1 MLEEGEPGTDQD
13 PGEVRGL
20 RTAGRIPSN
29 SFDLPPISQI
39 GQPRRKHPAPSCREL
54 TEGWGWSP
62 KSFQHPH
69 STCPLASVSLVV
81 ECGSPGHPAVCLAS
95 PQVERTRQ
103 PFTPNI
109 DLNSLKVAGGE
120 DVKAGAEE
128 LEKGWTAIAARKSG
142 EPGTGHSHESFRQ
155 TRQEI
160 FPGPQNSS
168 PLLLGMLPW
177 GWCQHQACHP
187 QALGTCQPPVYQ
199 THQPPV
205 TAGLG
210 EGSGGGMTDGGGAVL
225 TRV

>member
-29 SFDLPPISQI
+29 RLDLPPISQI
-39 GQPRRKHPAPSCREL
+39 GQPRRRHPAPSCREL

-81 ECGSPGHPAVCLAS
+81 ECGSPEHPAVCLAS

-103 PFTPNI
+103 PFTPDI

-128 LEKGWTAIAARKSG
+128 LEKGWTAIQDTAMSLSDRRGRKSSLVPRTHLHSSSACC
-142 EPGTGHSHESFRQ
+142 PGVGAS
-155 TRQEI
+155 TR
-160 FPGPQNSS
+160 PVTHR
-168 PLLLGMLPW
+168 PW
-177 GWCQHQACHP
+177 GPASRLFTRHTSP
-187 QALGTCQPPVYQ
+187 QSQPASEKGV
-199 THQPPV
+199 
-205 TAGLG
+205 G
-210 EGSGGGMTDGGGAVL
+210 EG
-225 TRV
+225 